1 MLAAEAS
8 TSGGRML
15 VYILKRVAMTVPVMG
30 IVALFVFLL
39 LRLAPGDPA
48 AVIAGDYATAE
59 DVARI
64 REQLGLSDPI
74 FVQFGKW
81 VWSLMQGDLGVSIFS
96 NKPVTELIAQRIEPT
111 MLLALTTI
119 LFSILVAVPLGT
131 IAAFRAG
138 SWIDRGVML
147 FSVGGFSVPVFV
159 LGYIL
164 IYTFSLNLGWLP
176 VQGYRSPFED
186 GIGPFL
192 YHIALPTITLS
203 VIFIALIARMTR
215 ASVIEVLE
223 EDYIRTARAK
233 GQSDLKVLMRHAL
246 RNAAV
251 PIVTVI
257 GIGIALLIGG
267 VVVTESVYNIPGL
280 GRLVLDAVLA
290 RDYPIIQGLILFFS
304 FVYILLNLLIDLTYT
319 FLDPRIRY

>member
-1 MLAAEAS
+1 MIS
-8 TSGGRML
+8 Y
-15 VYILKRVAMTVPVMG
+15 VLKRVLMTIPVMVV
-30 IVALFVFLL
+30 VALFVFLL
-39 LRLAPGDPA
+39 LRLSPGDPA

-59 DVARI
+59 DVAKI
-64 REQLGLSDPI
+64 REKLGLSEPI
-74 FVQFGKW
+74 VVQFW
-81 VWSLMQGDLGVSIFS
+81 NWSLSLMQGDLGTSIFS
-96 NKPVTELIAQRIEPT
+96 NKPVTTLIAQRIEPT
-111 MLLALTTI
+111 LLLALTTI
-119 LFSILVAVPLGT
+119 LFSIAVAVPLGT

-138 SWIDRGVML
+138 RWIDRVVML
-147 FSVGGFSVPVFV
+147 FSVGGFSITVFV
-159 LGYIL
+159 LGYML
-164 IYTFSLNLGWLP
+164 IYTLALKLRWLP
-176 VQGYRSPFED
+176 VQGYKSPFVE
-186 GIGPFL
+186 GLGPFF
-192 YHIALPTITLS
+192 YHITLPTVTLS

-233 GQSDLKVLMRHAL
+233 GQSEMKVLMRHAL

-257 GIGIALLIGG
+257 GIRIALLIGG

-304 FVYILLNLLIDLTYT
+304 FIYILLNLIIDLTYT

>member
-1 MLAAEAS
+1 ML
-8 TSGGRML
+8 R
-15 VYILKRVAMTVPVMG
+15 YISLRVLATIPVMV
-30 IVALFVFLL
+30 IVALFVFLM

-74 FVQFGKW
+74 VVQFLRW
-81 VWSLMQGDLGVSIFS
+81 VGALIHGDLGTSIFS

-119 LFSILVAVPLGT
+119 TFAVAVAVPLGT
-131 IAAFRAG
+131 LAAFRAG
-138 SWIDRGVML
+138 SLVDRFVML

-164 IYTFSLNLGWLP
+164 IYTFSMTLKILP
-176 VQGYRSPFED
+176 VQGYKSPFTE
-186 GIGPFL
+186 GLGPFL
-192 YHIALPTITLS
+192 LHITLPTVTLS

-233 GQSDLKVLMRHAL
+233 GQSEWTILRRHAL

-267 VVVTESVYNIPGL
+267 VVVTESVFNIPGL

-304 FVYILLNLLIDLTYT
+304 FIYIIINLLIDLSYT
-319 FLDPRIRY
+319 VFDPRIRY

>member
-1 MLAAEAS
+1 MLS
-8 TSGGRML
+8 Y
-15 VYILKRVAMTVPVMG
+15 VIKRVLMTIPVMI

-39 LRLAPGDPA
+39 LRLSPGDPA

-59 DVARI
+59 DVAKI
-64 REQLGLSDPI
+64 REKLGLSEPI
-74 FVQFGKW
+74 IVQFANWTWG
-81 VWSLMQGDLGVSIFS
+81 LIQGDLGTSIFS
-96 NKPVTELIAQRIEPT
+96 NKPVVELIGQRIEPT
-111 MLLALTTI
+111 VLLALTTI
-119 LFSILVAVPLGT
+119 IFSIAVAVPLGT
-131 IAAFRAG
+131 LAAYRSG
-138 SWIDRGVML
+138 SWIDRFVML
-147 FSVGGFSVPVFV
+147 FSVGGFSIPVFV

-164 IYTFSLNLGWLP
+164 IYVFALKLRWLP

-186 GIGPFL
+186 GLGPFL
-192 YHIALPTITLS
+192 SHITLPTITLS
-203 VIFIALIARMTR
+203 LIYIALIARMTR

-223 EDYIRTARAK
+223 EDYVRTARAK
-233 GQSDLKVLMRHAL
+233 GQSEFKVLMRHAV

-267 VVVTESVYNIPGL
+267 VVVTESVYNVPGL

-304 FVYILLNLLIDLTYT
+304 FIYILLNLLIDLTYT

>member
-1 MLAAEAS
+1 ML
-8 TSGGRML
+8 G
-15 VYILKRVAMTVPVMG
+15 YIFKRIFMTIPVMVV
-30 IVALFVFLL
+30 VALFVFLL
-39 LRLAPGDPA
+39 LRLSPGDPA

-59 DVARI
+59 DVQKI
-64 REQLGLSDPI
+64 REKLGLSEPI
-74 FVQFGKW
+74 FVQFVTWLG
-81 VWSLMQGDLGVSIFS
+81 SLIQGDLGTSIFS
-96 NKPVTELIAQRIEPT
+96 NKPVTELIAQRLEPT
-111 MLLALTTI
+111 LMLALTTI
-119 LFSILVAVPLGT
+119 IFSILVAVPLGT

-138 SWIDRGVML
+138 SWIDRLVML
-147 FSVGGFSVPVFV
+147 FSVGGFSIPVFV

-164 IYTFSLNLGWLP
+164 IYYFSITWRLLP

-186 GIGPFL
+186 GMLPFVQ
-192 YHIALPTITLS
+192 HIILPTLTLS
-203 VIFIALIARMTR
+203 VIYIALLARMTR
-215 ASVIEVLE
+215 ASVMEVLE

-233 GQSDLKVLMRHAL
+233 GLSEVKILMQHAL

-304 FVYILLNLLIDLTYT
+304 LIYVLLNLIIDLTYT
-319 FLDPRIRY
+319 LFDPRIKY

>member
-1 MLAAEAS
+1 ML
-8 TSGGRML
+8 G
-15 VYILKRVAMTVPVMG
+15 YIFKRIFMTIPVMVV
-30 IVALFVFLL
+30 VALFVFLL
-39 LRLAPGDPA
+39 LRLSPGDPA

-59 DVARI
+59 DVQKI
-64 REQLGLSDPI
+64 REKLGLSEPI
-74 FVQFGKW
+74 FVQFVTWLG
-81 VWSLMQGDLGVSIFS
+81 SLIQGDLGTSIFS
-96 NKPVTELIAQRIEPT
+96 NKPVTELIAQRLEPT
-111 MLLALTTI
+111 LMLALTTI
-119 LFSILVAVPLGT
+119 IFSILVAVPLGT

-138 SWIDRGVML
+138 SWIDRLVML

-164 IYTFSLNLGWLP
+164 IYYFSITWRVLP

-186 GIGPFL
+186 GMLPFIQ
-192 YHIALPTITLS
+192 HIILPTLTLS
-203 VIFIALIARMTR
+203 VIYIALLARMTR
-215 ASVIEVLE
+215 ASVMEVLE

-233 GQSDLKVLMRHAL
+233 GLSEVKILMQHAL

-304 FVYILLNLLIDLTYT
+304 LIYVLLNLIIDLTYT
-319 FLDPRIRY
+319 LFDPRIKY

>member
-1 MLAAEAS
+1 ML
-8 TSGGRML
+8 G
-15 VYILKRVAMTVPVMG
+15 YIFKRIFMTIPVMVV
-30 IVALFVFLL
+30 VALFVFLL
-39 LRLAPGDPA
+39 LRLSPGDPA

-59 DVARI
+59 DVQKI
-64 REQLGLSDPI
+64 REKLGLSEPI
-74 FVQFGKW
+74 FVQFVTWLG
-81 VWSLMQGDLGVSIFS
+81 SLIQGDLGTSIFS
-96 NKPVTELIAQRIEPT
+96 NKPVTELISQRLEPT
-111 MLLALTTI
+111 LMLALTTI
-119 LFSILVAVPLGT
+119 IFSILVAVPLGT

-138 SWIDRGVML
+138 SWIDRLVML

-164 IYTFSLNLGWLP
+164 IYYFSITWRILP

-186 GIGPFL
+186 GMLPFVQ
-192 YHIALPTITLS
+192 HIILPTLTLS
-203 VIFIALIARMTR
+203 VIYIALLARMTR
-215 ASVIEVLE
+215 ASVMEVLE

-233 GQSDLKVLMRHAL
+233 GLSEVKILMQHAL

-304 FVYILLNLLIDLTYT
+304 LIYVLLNLIIDLTYT
-319 FLDPRIRY
+319 LFDPRIKY

>member
-1 MLAAEAS
+1 ML
-8 TSGGRML
+8 G
-15 VYILKRVAMTVPVMG
+15 YIFKRIFMTVPVMVV
-30 IVALFVFLL
+30 VALFVFLL
-39 LRLAPGDPA
+39 LRLSPGDPA

-59 DVARI
+59 DVQKI
-64 REQLGLSDPI
+64 REKLGLSEPI
-74 FVQFGKW
+74 FVQFVTWLG
-81 VWSLMQGDLGVSIFS
+81 SLIQGDLGTSIFS
-96 NKPVTELIAQRIEPT
+96 NKPVTELIGQRLEPT
-111 MLLALTTI
+111 LMLALTTI
-119 LFSILVAVPLGT
+119 IFSILVAVPLGT

-138 SWIDRGVML
+138 SWIDRLVML

-164 IYTFSLNLGWLP
+164 IYFFSISWRILP

-186 GIGPFL
+186 GMLPFMQ
-192 YHIALPTITLS
+192 HIILPTLTLS
-203 VIFIALIARMTR
+203 VIYIALLARMTR
-215 ASVIEVLE
+215 ASVMEVLE

-233 GQSDLKVLMRHAL
+233 GLSEVKILMQHAL

-304 FVYILLNLLIDLTYT
+304 LIYVLLNLIIDLTYT
-319 FLDPRIRY
+319 LFDPRIKY

>member
-1 MLAAEAS
+1 ML
-8 TSGGRML
+8 G
-15 VYILKRVAMTVPVMG
+15 YIIKRIFMTVPVMVV
-30 IVALFVFLL
+30 VALFVFLL
-39 LRLAPGDPA
+39 LRLSPGDPA

-59 DVARI
+59 DVQKI
-64 REQLGLSDPI
+64 REKLGLSEPI
-74 FVQFGKW
+74 FVQFVTWLG
-81 VWSLMQGDLGVSIFS
+81 SLIQGDLGTSIFS
-96 NKPVTELIAQRIEPT
+96 NKPVTELIGQRLEPT
-111 MLLALTTI
+111 LMLALTTI
-119 LFSILVAVPLGT
+119 IFSILVAVPLGT

-138 SWIDRGVML
+138 SWIDRLVML

-164 IYTFSLNLGWLP
+164 IYFFSITWRILP

-186 GIGPFL
+186 GMLPFVQ
-192 YHIALPTITLS
+192 HIILPTLTLS
-203 VIFIALIARMTR
+203 VIYIALLARMTR
-215 ASVIEVLE
+215 ASVMEVLE

-233 GQSDLKVLMRHAL
+233 GLSEVKILMQHAL

-304 FVYILLNLLIDLTYT
+304 LIYVLLNLIIDLTYT
-319 FLDPRIRY
+319 LFDPRIKY

>member
-1 MLAAEAS
+1 
-8 TSGGRML
+8 ML
-15 VYILKRVAMTVPVMG
+15 VYVLRRILETIPVMFV
-30 IVALFVFLL
+30 VALFVFLM

-64 REQLGLSDPI
+64 RERLGLNDAI
-74 FVQFGKW
+74 HIQFLSWIG
-81 VWSLMQGDLGVSIFS
+81 SLVQGDLGISIF
-96 NKPVTELIAQRIEPT
+96 NQLPVTTLIAQRIEPT
-111 MLLALTTI
+111 IMLALTTI
-119 LFSILVAVPLGT
+119 IFTIVVAVPLGT
-131 IAAFRAG
+131 IAAWKAG
-138 SWIDRGVML
+138 SLIDRLVMV
-147 FSVGGFSVPVFV
+147 FSVGGFSIPVFV

-164 IYTFSLNLGWLP
+164 VYFLAIELKWLP
-176 VQGYRSPFED
+176 VQGYKSMWEHGVWQFVRHM
-186 GIGPFL
+186 I
-192 YHIALPTITLS
+192 LPTLTLS

-215 ASVIEVLE
+215 ASVMEVLQ
-223 EDYIRTARAK
+223 EDYVRTARAK
-233 GQSDLKVLMRHAL
+233 GQSEFKILTKHAL

-304 FVYILLNLLIDLTYT
+304 FVYILINLLIDLSYT
-319 FLDPRIRY
+319 FFDPRIRY

>member
-1 MLAAEAS
+1 MFK
-8 TSGGRML
+8 
-15 VYILKRVAMTVPVMG
+15 YVAMRVLSTIPVMAV
-30 IVALFVFLL
+30 VALFVFVL

-59 DVARI
+59 DVERI
-64 REQLGLSDPI
+64 RQQLGLADSV
-74 FVQFGKW
+74 FVQFLRWLGG
-81 VWSLMQGDLGVSIFS
+81 LMQGDLGTSIFS
-96 NKPVTELIAQRIEPT
+96 NRPVTELIGQRLEPT
-111 MLLALTTI
+111 LLLALTTI
-119 LFSILVAVPLGT
+119 VFSVAVAVPLGT
-131 IAAFRAG
+131 LAAYRAG
-138 SWIDRGVML
+138 SAVDRVVML

-164 IYTFSLNLGWLP
+164 IYTMSMSLKILP
-176 VQGYRSPFED
+176 VQGYKSPFED

-192 YHIALPTITLS
+192 MHITLPTVTLS
-203 VIFIALIARMTR
+203 VIFIALISRMTR
-215 ASVIEVLE
+215 ASVLEVLE

-233 GQSDLKVLMRHAL
+233 GQSEFRILLRHAL

-290 RDYPIIQGLILFFS
+290 RDYPIIQGLMLFFS
-304 FVYILLNLLIDLTYT
+304 FIYIIINLIIDLSYT
-319 FLDPRIRY
+319 FFDPRIRY

>member
-1 MLAAEAS
+1 ML
-8 TSGGRML
+8 G
-15 VYILKRVAMTVPVMG
+15 YIFKRIFMTIPVMVV
-30 IVALFVFLL
+30 VALFVFLL
-39 LRLAPGDPA
+39 LRLSPGDPA

-59 DVARI
+59 DVQKI
-64 REQLGLSDPI
+64 REKLGISEPI
-74 FVQFGKW
+74 VVQFVTWLG
-81 VWSLMQGDLGVSIFS
+81 SLIQGDLGTSIFS
-96 NKPVTELIAQRIEPT
+96 NKPVTELIAQRLEPT
-111 MLLALTTI
+111 LMLALTTI
-119 LFSILVAVPLGT
+119 IFSILVAVPLGT

-138 SWIDRGVML
+138 SWIDRLVML

-164 IYTFSLNLGWLP
+164 IYSFSITWRILP

-186 GIGPFL
+186 GMLPFIQ
-192 YHIALPTITLS
+192 HIILPTLTLS
-203 VIFIALIARMTR
+203 VIYIALLARMTR
-215 ASVIEVLE
+215 ASVMEVLE

-233 GQSDLKVLMRHAL
+233 GLSEVKILMRHAL
-246 RNAAV
+246 GNAAV

-304 FVYILLNLLIDLTYT
+304 LIYVLLNLIIDLTYT
-319 FLDPRIRY
+319 LFDPRIKY